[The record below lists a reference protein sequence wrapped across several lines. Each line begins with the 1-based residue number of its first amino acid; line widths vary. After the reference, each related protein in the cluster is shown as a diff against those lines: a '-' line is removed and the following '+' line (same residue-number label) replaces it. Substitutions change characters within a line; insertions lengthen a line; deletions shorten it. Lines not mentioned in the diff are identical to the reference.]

1 MATQLHQTT
10 EFCTAQTLVD
20 LVDADCAAMG
30 ARENA
35 EDIPWTEDTSDHAI
49 VAATIGAFRIASWNV
64 ASDAWAAYFRPA
76 IDPATGEDMSQRLS
90 RQPFATPSEARHM
103 TQARRILQMV
113 TDGVIVCLQ
122 EASSQLVDFIGA
134 ASVALNIPTPVMII
148 TNRSESGADDFHVTI
163 WDPNLYEISLEVDHH
178 PPSCDMVHGNSIVV
192 LKAVAAGGSSI
203 SFANVHVD
211 FKGNEKL
218 ADRAISLVDQLGHD
232 VYFVGDFNVSCRS
245 ATVNLRADHITAHY
259 SGRRFSFAVPS
270 PGSAITGV
278 NAFRNT
284 GSTALMLD
292 RLDHIMRV
300 AYI

>member
-1 MATQLHQTT
+1 MATQPSQTV
-10 EFCTAQTLVD
+10 FCTASALVA

-30 ARENA
+30 TRENA
-35 EDIPWTEDTSDHAI
+35 EDIPWMEETSDHAI
-49 VAATIGAFRIASWNV
+49 VTATIGALRFASWNV
-64 ASDAWAAYFRPA
+64 ASDAWAEYFRPA
-76 IDPATGEDMSQRLS
+76 IDPVTGEDMSQRLS

-113 TDGVIVCLQ
+113 DDGFVVCLQ
-122 EASSQLVDFIGA
+122 EASSQLVDLVGA
-134 ASVALNIPTPVMII
+134 ASAALKIPTPAMII

-163 WDPNLYEISLEVDHH
+163 WNPDLYGISQQFDHH

-192 LKAVAAGGSSI
+192 LRAIATDGSSI

-211 FKGNEKL
+211 FRGNEKL
-218 ADRAISLVDQLGHD
+218 AATATYITNQIGHD
-232 VYFVGDFNVSCRS
+232 VCFIGDFNVSCRA
-245 ATVNLRADHITAHY
+245 ATVGLRADHITAHY
-259 SGRRFSFAVPS
+259 TDGRFSFAAPS

-300 AYI
+300 AYV